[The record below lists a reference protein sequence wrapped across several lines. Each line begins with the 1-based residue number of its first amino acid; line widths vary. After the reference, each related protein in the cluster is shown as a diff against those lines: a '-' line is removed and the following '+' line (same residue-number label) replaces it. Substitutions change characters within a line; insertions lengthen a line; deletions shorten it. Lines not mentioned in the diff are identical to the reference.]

1 MEARPL
7 RIAIAQPF
15 MQWTGDA
22 NAANLLRTLEQAAAA
37 GMQLCVFP
45 EAMLP
50 GFHRRIVEF
59 AKPELV
65 SGWLRSIQAACARHA
80 VAATFGAPTFGSDGR
95 IYNSQLFVDETGHL
109 VGTVDKQGLTEPE
122 ATFFARGTS
131 RPVLPLLGRRCT
143 AVICREIED
152 HDAVCAELLPQ
163 APELVIWPGQMRP
176 QAQDAGIEP
185 PPHVRNAQRLAQS
198 LHAWV
203 IQSNWP
209 NALNRPEESE
219 GTGRSVVIS
228 PTGEITLTLPR
239 AQAGVGMFTLGASSF
254 AWLPQDT

>member
-1 MEARPL
+1 MTTPPL
-7 RIAIAQPF
+7 RIAVAQPL

-22 NAANLLRTLEQAAAA
+22 NAANLLRTLELAGAA

-45 EAMLP
+45 EAAVP

-59 AKPELV
+59 AKPDLV
-65 SGWLRSIQAACARHA
+65 ANWLQSIQAACVRHA

-95 IYNSQLFVDETGHL
+95 IFNSQLFVDASGRL
-109 VGTVDKQGLTEPE
+109 VGAVDKQGLTEPE
-122 ATFFARGTS
+122 ATFFARGS
-131 RPVLPLLGRRCT
+131 ARPVLTLFGRRCT

-152 HDAVCAELLPQ
+152 HDAVCAELLPH
-163 APELVIWPGQMRP
+163 APEIVFWPGQMRP

-185 PPHVRNAQRLAQS
+185 PPHVRNAQRLARS
-198 LHAWV
+198 LNAWV

-228 PTGEITLTLPR
+228 PAGEITLALPQ

-254 AWLPQDT
+254 TWHAQDA